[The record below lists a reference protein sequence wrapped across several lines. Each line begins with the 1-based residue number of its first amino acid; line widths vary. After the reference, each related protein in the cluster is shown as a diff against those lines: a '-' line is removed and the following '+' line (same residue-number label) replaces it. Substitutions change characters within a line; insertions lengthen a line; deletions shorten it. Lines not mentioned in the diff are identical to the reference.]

1 MSFKD
6 KIVSSWTWC
15 IITNPILVNKSN
27 WKSRFSNKSNIEP
40 NAFIEQYRRL
50 MKLQL
55 WLLNVKRVCEMSFHL
70 ITLPA
75 FKKCKWNV

>member
-1 MSFKD
+1 MSYKD

-15 IITNPILVNKSN
+15 IIPNQILVNKSN
-27 WKSRFSNKSNIEP
+27 WKSRFSSESNIEP